1 MRPGATSLNSNIL
14 RDGHPACRLKPA
26 SPAVPAASAKEENK
40 KNNDDKRLGIHDV
53 KPFQY
58 DGFGLGFSTISA
70 FARMHII
77 WGDAIV
83 PASPRSASSCAGRC
97 FYLPGLMKRNE
108 RVADLIEKAGREEA
122 EFIAVR
128 LRRADG
134 EPCLDA
140 HDAALRPPRRG
151 SDARRG

>member
-1 MRPGATSLNSNIL
+1 MI

-26 SPAVPAASAKEENK
+26 STAVPTASAKDENK
-40 KNNDDKRLGIHDV
+40 KNDDDKRLCIHDV

-83 PASPRSASSCAGRC
+83 PASLSVQS
-97 FYLPGLMKRNE
+97 KR
-108 RVADLIEKAGREEA
+108 
-122 EFIAVR
+122 
-128 LRRADG
+128 
-134 EPCLDA
+134 
-140 HDAALRPPRRG
+140 
-151 SDARRG
+151 